1 MPDWKDNEHI
11 YLQLKDLVLQQ
22 IMLGTLLEGEPVPS
36 VRQVASQERIN
47 PLTVSRAYQMLV
59 DEGLLEKRRGVG
71 MFVCD
76 GARERALKQERARFL
91 KQEWPEVLERI
102 ALLGLKKEELLTTAD
117 EETRQ

>member
-11 YLQLKDLVLQQ
+11 YLQLKDLVLRQ

-71 MFVCD
+71 MFVCE
-76 GARERALKQERARFL
+76 GAREQALKQERTRFL
-91 KQEWPEVLERI
+91 EEDWPEVVERI
-102 ALLGLKKEELLTTAD
+102 ALLGLTRDELLNTAA
-117 EETRQ
+117 EEGRQ